1 MLVLWT
7 DSFDVVGRQI
17 AQHVADCSAAKLISR
32 WWWWGA
38 SGEAPR
44 LTVVELP
51 TKGYKLFPSS
61 PLMAQNRGSHFPPV
75 PSGPAQV
82 QLSRPVARGADPI
95 SPGQVHGRD
104 LCESCLGQEV
114 PVLCVAEECG
124 AEQRHYYAVE

>member
-7 DSFDVVGRQI
+7 DSFDVVARQI
-17 AQHVADCSAAKLISR
+17 VPCRLLGCEAQQPMVVV
-32 WWWWGA
+32 GA

-51 TKGYKLFPSS
+51 TKGYRLFPSS
-61 PLMAQNRGSHFPPV
+61 PLMAHNRGSHFPPV

-82 QLSRPVARGADPI
+82 QLSRPVPRGADPI